1 MKKKGKN
8 INIARIV
15 WVSCIFLLL
24 ITILIMVMDYK
35 INYQY
40 KVENKLY
47 FYECDDNICTTQTK
61 TNSKKLLSV
70 YDCYFDECPIYR
82 SIVNDD
88 YVLLEESDGY
98 ILYNY
103 KTGDKIVEGYD
114 NYIFVNNDY
123 IIVTKGNLDG
133 VIDLEGNII
142 INPEYD
148 KIGYYKDEYLLGYN
162 TNSIIAKKDDT
173 YGIINYKDGSL
184 VEEFKYKESDIQTLL
199 DLIEKG

>member
-1 MKKKGKN
+1 MKKKGKE

-47 FYECDDNICTTQTK
+47 FYECDGNICTTQTK
-61 TNSKKLLSV
+61 TANKNLLSI
-70 YDCYFDECPIYR
+70 YDCYYDECPTYKSTI
-82 SIVNDD
+82 NDD
-88 YVLLEESDGY
+88 YVLLEKNEEC

-103 KTGDKIVEGYD
+103 KTGDKISNQYD
-114 NYIFVNNDY
+114 NYIFINNDY
-123 IIVTKGNLDG
+123 IIVTKNNLDG
-133 VIDLEGNII
+133 IIDLKNNLIV
-142 INPEYD
+142 NLEYD

-173 YGIINYKDGSL
+173 YGIINYKDESL